1 MKRKPTDNDSKGCG
15 RLLTRLLRKNTS
27 PARVAGFLVSNFLGL
42 AIVLGALQFYS
53 DANSIWSADDSFVKS
68 DWLVINK
75 KVKDGRTTTLMRYD
89 SDSEQWIEAAELPYR
104 YEGNRLEVI
113 VPRKLLGLT
122 GDGFTFDFKWSDNA
136 YELEDPISLCLH
148 GDTAPNRR
156 FNYRCIWNRR

>member
-1 MKRKPTDNDSKGCG
+1 MKT
-15 RLLTRLLRKNTS
+15 LLTAETRPRIES
-27 PARVAGFLVSNFLGL
+27 GVSNCTS
-42 AIVLGALQFYS
+42 VC
-53 DANSIWSADDSFVKS
+53 
-68 DWLVINK
+68 
-75 KVKDGRTTTLMRYD
+75 RTTTLMRYD